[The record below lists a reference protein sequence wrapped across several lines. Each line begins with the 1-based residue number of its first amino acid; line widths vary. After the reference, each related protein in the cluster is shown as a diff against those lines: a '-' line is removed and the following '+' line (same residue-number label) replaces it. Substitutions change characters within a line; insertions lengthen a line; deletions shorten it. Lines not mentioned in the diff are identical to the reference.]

1 MPLSDIITRLFGAE
15 DDSVIDL
22 NSNDDA
28 RRRLLAQA
36 HRGAEMRPIAVVP
49 TDGHFEA
56 EADASAFERALG
68 RRYGIT
74 ELNWDRI
81 SMERI
86 DALLD
91 AVRSVGPHTFDP
103 QMRQRAAAWVSEWMR
118 HVHDLRRA
126 PDGTVTDGRVAY
138 DPMAR
143 IEARIVSD
151 ESPALLES
159 IDAAMSA
166 IDVSIRNAA

>member
-1 MPLSDIITRLFGAE
+1 MPLSDIITRLFGSEE
-15 DDSVIDL
+15 DPVLDL

-28 RRRLLAQA
+28 RRRLLAQS
-36 HRGAEMRPIAVVP
+36 HRGAEMRPVVVVP
-49 TDGHFEA
+49 SDGHFEA
-56 EADASAFERALG
+56 EADAAAFERAVG

-74 ELNWDRI
+74 ELTWDRI
-81 SMERI
+81 SLERV

-103 QMRQRAAAWVSEWMR
+103 QMRQRASAWVAEWVR
-118 HVHDLRRA
+118 HVHGLRRA
-126 PDGTVTDGRVAY
+126 PDGTMTDGRVAY
-138 DPMAR
+138 DPMTR

-151 ESPALLES
+151 ESPSLVES
-159 IDAAMSA
+159 IDAALSA